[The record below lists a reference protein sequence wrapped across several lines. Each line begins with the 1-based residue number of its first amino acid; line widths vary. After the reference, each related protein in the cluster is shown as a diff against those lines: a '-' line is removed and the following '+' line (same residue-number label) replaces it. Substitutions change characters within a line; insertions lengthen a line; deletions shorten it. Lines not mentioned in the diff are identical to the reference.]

1 MTEPKD
7 AFEQLRRPFAP
18 NEIERLPKQLRKND
32 DNRGPCEDTP
42 RGRQY
47 SADRH
52 FCGGFHAR
60 SLHLD
65 YVGHAGITD
74 RLNEVDPL
82 WDYEFMH
89 VDLPAWA
96 SAAVGALY
104 QHGTPDAIAE
114 AGRLVKL
121 HGIPISRDGGYWIK
135 LTILGHTRIGFGDA
149 GAKSGANATKEV
161 IGDALRNAAM
171 RFGVGTYLWSKS
183 DAALAK
189 KQAEEVEHDDAPAAA
204 PPAPPAP
211 PAKPWDE
218 AQADAAIKFAL
229 RTQQP
234 EVALRKAWDDASAT
248 GSPQHILDRIRA
260 AAPSQQQ
267 PTTEPYESEIV
278 E

>member
-1 MTEPKD
+1 MSDQQQD
-7 AFEQLRRPFAP
+7 AFAQLRRPFAA

-32 DNRGPCEDTP
+32 DDRGPCEDTP
-42 RGRQY
+42 RGRKY
-47 SADRH
+47 SADGH

-60 SLHLD
+60 SMHLD

-89 VDLPAWA
+89 VDLPPWA
-96 SAAVGALY
+96 AASVAALY
-104 QHGTPDAIAE
+104 QHGTPEAIAE
-114 AGRLVKL
+114 AGRLVKQ
-121 HGIPISRDGGYWIK
+121 HGIPLSRDGGYWIK
-135 LTILGHTRIGFGDA
+135 LTVLGMTRIGFGDA
-149 GAKSGANATKEV
+149 GSKSGANATKEV

-189 KQAEEVEHDDAPAAA
+189 KQAEEVDPDDTP
-204 PPAPPAP
+204 PPAPP
-211 PAKPWDE
+211 KPWDVG
-218 AQADAAIKFAL
+218 QADAAIKFAL
-229 RTQQP
+229 RSQQP
-234 EVALRKAWDDASAT
+234 EVALRTAWNEAQAA
-248 GSPQHILDRIRA
+248 GSPQDILDRIRG

-267 PTTEPYESEIV
+267 PTPPLESEIV

>member
-1 MTEPKD
+1 MSEQQD
-7 AFEQLRRPFAP
+7 AFAQLRRPFAP

-47 SADRH
+47 SADGH

-89 VDLPAWA
+89 VDLPPWA
-96 SAAVGALY
+96 TESVKALY
-104 QHGTPDAIAE
+104 AHGTPEAIAE
-114 AGRLVKL
+114 AARLVKL
-121 HGIPISRDGGYWIK
+121 HGIPMSRDGGYWIK
-135 LTILGHTRIGFGDA
+135 LTVLGQTRIGFGDA
-149 GAKSGANATKEV
+149 GGKAGANATKEV

-189 KQAEEVEHDDAPAAA
+189 KQAEEGDEAPAEQPT
-204 PPAPPAP
+204 PPPPP
-211 PAKPWDE
+211 KPWDE
-218 AQADAAIKFAL
+218 AQADKAIKFAL
-229 RTQQP
+229 RQQHP
-234 EVALRKAWDDASAT
+234 EVALRTAWDEAAAAK
-248 GSPQHILDRIRA
+248 SPQGILDRIRT

-267 PTTEPYESEIV
+267 PEQPYESEIV